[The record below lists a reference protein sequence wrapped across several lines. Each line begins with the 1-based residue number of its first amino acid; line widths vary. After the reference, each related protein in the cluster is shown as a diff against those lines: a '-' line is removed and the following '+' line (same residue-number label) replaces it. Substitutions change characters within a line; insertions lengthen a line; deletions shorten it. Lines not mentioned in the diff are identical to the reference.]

1 VKVDTAAVVAEADI
15 VVEAVEAVDT
25 AAEAAEAATAVV
37 AEAVDTVAATTVVD
51 TAAAMTVEV
60 VRTTAKSPIDFFK
73 KRPGVIPGC
82 FLFAGKSR
90 D

>member
-1 VKVDTAAVVAEADI
+1 VVAA
-15 VVEAVEAVDT
+15 
-25 AAEAAEAATAVV
+25 AVV

-51 TAAAMTVEV
+51 PAAAMTVEV

-73 KRPGVIPGC
+73 KRPGVIPGR